1 MKHINFTVVSH
12 PVTSRWYDLPVAWTL
27 RLSEDEEAALSAQA
41 AMEGRSK
48 HEITRD
54 AIRNYITR
62 QRTWDE
68 YLSDGPVVYG

>member
-1 MKHINFTVVSH
+1 M
-12 PVTSRWYDLPVAWTL
+12 AWTL

-48 HEITRD
+48 QEIARD

-62 QRTWDE
+62 HKTWDD
-68 YLSDGPVVYG
+68 YLSDGPVVYGKAG

>member
-1 MKHINFTVVSH
+1 MSLVD
-12 PVTSRWYDLPVAWTL
+12 TSRWYDFPVAWTL

-48 HEITRD
+48 QEIARD

-62 QRTWDE
+62 HKTWDD
-68 YLSDGPVVYG
+68 YLSDGPVVYGKAG